1 MGIVTKLEDEFDGD
15 LVDDFITHYSI
26 MVYQM
31 ENLIIGLEQE
41 EKYENNINELFRI
54 AHNIKSSS
62 GYFKIKEVN
71 KLSVL
76 LEDILEEARKVNGQ
90 ADKLFVDWCLMV
102 YDQFDLYKEDLEED
116 LDSFSELNKSIIHI
130 PSVFIR

>member
-1 MGIVTKLEDEFDGD
+1 MGIVTKLEDEFDPD
-15 LVDDFITHYSI
+15 LVDDFITHFSI

-41 EKYENNINELFRI
+41 EKYKNNINELFRI

-62 GYFKIKEVN
+62 SYFKIKEIN

-76 LEDILEEARKVNGQ
+76 LEDVLEEARRVNGQ
-90 ADKLFVDWCLMV
+90 ADRLFVDWCLIV
-102 YDQFDLYKEDLEED
+102 FDQFDLYKEDLED
-116 LDSFSELNKSIIHI
+116 DADSFSELNKKLIHI